1 MLNPCSDH
9 RPARAARHRVRVKGR
24 EPVVT
29 TQRLAVRIRHTTAIT
44 LVAVLV
50 ACTPAFAEPSIAAT
64 STPSK
69 TTTKTATPKPKP
81 PTPKAPVRKPPETG
95 SAIDVGVNEK
105 TEAFRKELAE
115 KQKRLDEFT
124 AQLDALDRELEI
136 ASEDYNAAVDRLSQ
150 MKSQVQVAQL
160 DLDNARAAYALQN
173 GILGERANS
182 MYRDGSIAG
191 FEVLLDSKSVSDFVA
206 RMKFLNTIGLADAD
220 IADSLR
226 SQKEAME
233 KQVVDLRN
241 TETMAESLEF
251 ELKARQIEVM
261 LRIQERQSMLAAA
274 QKDLLQ
280 MLDQEAGRRS
290 GEESALLADALS
302 GASKAGIVVEPG
314 SPVETALAYHGIPYL
329 WGGETPSGFDCSG
342 LILYVYKQ
350 HGVKLPHYSGS
361 QFQLGEKISPAAL
374 QPGDAVFFGSPIHH
388 VGMYIG
394 GGYYLHAPRTG
405 DFVKISKL
413 SGRRDYAGGR
423 RYPWKY
429 RVAPPLGAKSS
440 ISDALR
446 GTP

>member
-1 MLNPCSDH
+1 M
-9 RPARAARHRVRVKGR
+9 
-24 EPVVT
+24 T
-29 TQRLAVRIRHTTAIT
+29 TGKLAVRIRRTTAIS

-50 ACTPAFAEPSIAAT
+50 ACTPAFAAPSIAAT
-64 STPSK
+64 STPSNP
-69 TTTKTATPKPKP
+69 TTTATTPKTAKP
-81 PTPKAPVRKPPETG
+81 PVRKPPETG
-95 SAIDVGVNEK
+95 SAIDVGVNKK
-105 TEAFRKELAE
+105 TETFRKNLAD

-136 ASEDYNAAVDRLSQ
+136 ASEDYNAAVDRLGK

-160 DLDNARAAYALQN
+160 DLDNARSAYALQN

-220 IADSLR
+220 IAESLR
-226 SQKEAME
+226 SQKDAME

-261 LRIQERQSMLAAA
+261 LRIQERQAMLAAA
-274 QKDLLQ
+274 QGDLLE

-302 GASKAGIVVEPG
+302 GASKAGIVVDPG

-361 QFQLGEKISPAAL
+361 QFLMGEKIAPAAL
-374 QPGDAVFFGSPIHH
+374 QPGDVVFFGSPIHH

-413 SGRRDYAGGR
+413 SARRDYAGGR

-429 RVAPPLGAKSS
+429 RTAPPLGAKSS
-440 ISDALR
+440 ISAALR
-446 GTP
+446 ATP